1 VRFLYRTA
9 DGNNSP
15 QSIARIDRTF
25 VNIAICR
32 AFLRA
37 TLREVIDR
45 QWIVI
50 DRCPEYRPLIDLV
63 EICCL
68 AGLFLGDGSCGR
80 CGRCSEEFFGTSLAH
95 LSLGKGR
102 Y

>member
-1 VRFLYRTA
+1 LNKRQVAVGKSFILNDPAIRERSVRYLYRTA
-9 DGNNSP
+9 DTKNSP

-37 TLREVIDR
+37 TLQEVIDR

-50 DRCPEYRPLIDLV
+50 DRHDRYRPLIDRM
-63 EICCL
+63 EMSRF
-68 AGLFLGDGSCGR
+68 AGLSPP
-80 CGRCSEEFFGTSLAH
+80 H
-95 LSLGKGR
+95 
-102 Y
+102 